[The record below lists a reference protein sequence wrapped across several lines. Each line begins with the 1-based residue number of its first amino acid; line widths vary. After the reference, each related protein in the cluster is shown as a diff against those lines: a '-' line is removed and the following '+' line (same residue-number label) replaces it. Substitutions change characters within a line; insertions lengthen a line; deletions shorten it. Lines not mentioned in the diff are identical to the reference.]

1 MKRISTVLLVAAMS
15 CGMLHAQDNSK
26 GYYKDLFVDGGISLT
41 SRDKLPAAERL
52 GMQVESFL
60 CSKHKSRDTS
70 AYNAADTM
78 LQRTLLGGY
87 VYDENGILLYPDGAP
102 RFRMI
107 FMNGGSAGTH
117 GRSLGPA
124 ARNAIRAFVR
134 AGGSYVGSCAGMF
147 IGSKG
152 VKGDSLVKYTTSYIG
167 VWPGYTISTGVIA
180 NRMDLVIEKK
190 AGILKYAD
198 FGGDRRVDS
207 VYHNGGGFAVTNVDW
222 PEGTEV
228 LARYDIKGRTDLKP
242 KRDIQMQ
249 PAIWAW
255 KENDQTG
262 RVILCGSHPE
272 FVKDGERR
280 DLEQSMFQYAM
291 EGNGLPTLKGEL
303 LSGQTRLMYCTTADR
318 TPAFTCIGD
327 RQYHHFA
334 LQVPKDAGRVTVTLK
349 PKPGWGDFDL
359 YLMGTY
365 DEFAYLDNAEY
376 KSTEPGATQTL
387 TIENPRRS
395 TLYLSV
401 FCNTTVDT
409 VETKWGTQYTGRLDV
424 LNGVPYGIT
433 AICTPKE
440 TAQP

>member
-249 PAIWAW
+249 PAIWAASPM
-255 KENDQTG
+255 TM
-262 RVILCGSHPE
+262 VPL
-272 FVKDGERR
+272 
-280 DLEQSMFQYAM
+280 
-291 EGNGLPTLKGEL
+291 
-303 LSGQTRLMYCTTADR
+303 
-318 TPAFTCIGD
+318 
-327 RQYHHFA
+327 
-334 LQVPKDAGRVTVTLK
+334 VPKYSMSLLTTREARAIIRSCADMGR
-349 PKPGWGDFDL
+349 
-359 YLMGTY
+359 
-365 DEFAYLDNAEY
+365 
-376 KSTEPGATQTL
+376 ATAT
-387 TIENPRRS
+387 P
-395 TLYLSV
+395 V
-401 FCNTTVDT
+401 
-409 VETKWGTQYTGRLDV
+409 GR
-424 LNGVPYGIT
+424 GRP
-433 AICTPKE
+433 PS
-440 TAQP
+440 